1 MNNQQEWVNR
11 VLNAIQV
18 PRLQDL
24 IQLALAGFAIF
35 IALTDFLAF
44 SGLKTEIF
52 EPKIPSATLFIIGL
66 ITIFQLL
73 EKKELLSKINDAKS
87 ELSSKIDDVKSNL
100 NELLHEIPSD
110 AYVENSDIYELA
122 EKLINVAKLKIRVVF
137 FPSILDNLSLPS
149 PKYTEALEKRLK
161 RSKDEHSQF
170 TYQVILGY
178 DQNNLNQLKKVYAN
192 RRAEYAKSGFDR
204 LVETKWLNC
213 RVGITLF
220 LIDDSSLLLVFPN
233 LKNQGLVAVLKF
245 EDNSNLA
252 VLQRI
257 AGWYDDLWN
266 YEATSEPVS
275 ISSIGKE
282 LEKDS

>member
-1 MNNQQEWVNR
+1 
-11 VLNAIQV
+11 
-18 PRLQDL
+18 
-24 IQLALAGFAIF
+24 
-35 IALTDFLAF
+35 
-44 SGLKTEIF
+44 
-52 EPKIPSATLFIIGL
+52 
-66 ITIFQLL
+66 L
-73 EKKELLSKINDAKS
+73 EKKELLSKIDDAKS
-87 ELSSKIDDVKSNL
+87 ELSSKMDGVESNL
-100 NELLHEIPSD
+100 KRLLHEMPSD
-110 AYVENSDIYELA
+110 AYVENYEIYELA
-122 EKLINVAKLKIRVVF
+122 EKLIDVAKLKIRVVF

-233 LKNQGLVAVLKF
+233 LKNQGLGAVLKF
-245 EDNSNLA
+245 EDNSNFA